1 MKLRGNS
8 RLIASVIMVLSAC
21 GCRNDFQEI
30 ADNHVRKD
38 VLAGYEKVPALS
50 FFDKQGR
57 FFDMDESTH
66 VDHEV
71 VVPLL
76 KRLSEIATTPQWAV
90 LRPKTPNVAS
100 AVLIGLPKDP
110 RTVDRMADAVQAA
123 DDNFSGLILQQWGHE
138 WLMIDLIDQQAY
150 EALKKTNPDIDKQ
163 R

>member
-1 MKLRGNS
+1 MSSRGNR
-8 RLIASVIMVLSAC
+8 RLIAFVIMVVSAC
-21 GCRNDFQEI
+21 GCRQDFQEI
-30 ADNHVRKD
+30 ADDHVRKD
-38 VLAGYEKVPALS
+38 VLAGYEKIPALS
-50 FFDKQGR
+50 FFEKQGR

-76 KRLSEIATTPQWAV
+76 KRLLEIAPTPQWAV
-90 LRPKTPNVAS
+90 LRPKTPKVAS
-100 AVLIGLPKDP
+100 AVLIGLPKDA

-123 DDNFSGLILQQWGHE
+123 DDNFSGFIVQQWGHE

-150 EALKKTNPDIDKQ
+150 EVLKKSNPDIDKQ